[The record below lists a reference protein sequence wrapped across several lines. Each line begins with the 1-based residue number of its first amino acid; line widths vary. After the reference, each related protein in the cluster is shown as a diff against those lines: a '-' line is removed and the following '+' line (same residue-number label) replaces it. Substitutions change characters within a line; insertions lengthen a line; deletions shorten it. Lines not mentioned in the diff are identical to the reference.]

1 MPRSLPAVGQ
11 AIHLREIIDTFTG
24 RSAAVL
30 SLAAW
35 APGSAFFWLSTGSAA
50 LTLCNQALKRE
61 GRQGELIMPA
71 YTCPSL
77 PAAVIRAGL
86 KPVLC
91 DTERDSFRMSLDSL
105 SSRIGPDTQ
114 AIIAVHLLGIP
125 ERIVEIREMARKNN
139 IVLIEDAAQA
149 FGNAIRVERGKP
161 GASDTDQH
169 LGTFGDIGIFSFRR
183 GKPLG
188 LLGGGVILAN
198 NDSIRESVQ
207 AQYDLL
213 HAEHSPSSVSYLINL
228 LLYSVFFHPS
238 FYWIPQSLPWLQLG
252 ETIFT
257 LDYEVKRLNP
267 RILRLGGRLIP
278 EFEKIRRK
286 RQQLAKDYKEKLAPF
301 RQEFVFLPET
311 GDNRI
316 ALLRFPL
323 ILKSRE
329 KRDRILAELKRN
341 GLGAT
346 GSYPVPLNEQPGAA
360 EYFDR
365 KESYPN
371 AKFISERILT
381 LPLHESVAGS
391 DIEKMLGIIERGLS
405 GKR

>member
-1 MPRSLPAVGQ
+1 
-11 AIHLREIIDTFTG
+11 
-24 RSAAVL
+24 
-30 SLAAW
+30 
-35 APGSAFFWLSTGSAA
+35 
-50 LTLCNQALKRE
+50 
-61 GRQGELIMPA
+61 
-71 YTCPSL
+71 
-77 PAAVIRAGL
+77 
-86 KPVLC
+86 
-91 DTERDSFRMSLDSL
+91 
-105 SSRIGPDTQ
+105 
-114 AIIAVHLLGIP
+114 
-125 ERIVEIREMARKNN
+125 
-139 IVLIEDAAQA
+139 
-149 FGNAIRVERGKP
+149 
-161 GASDTDQH
+161 
-169 LGTFGDIGIFSFRR
+169 
-183 GKPLG
+183 
-188 LLGGGVILAN
+188 VILAN
-198 NDSIRESVQ
+198 NSSSVE
-207 AQYDLL
+207 AVRTKYDLL
-213 HAEHSPSSVSYLINL
+213 PVASAPSSFSYLINL
-228 LLYSVFFHPS
+228 LLYSVFFHPN
-238 FYWIPQSLPWLQLG
+238 FYWMPQRLPWLQLG

-267 RILRLGGRLIP
+267 RILRLGGQLFP

-365 KESYPN
+365 KVSYPN